1 MPAPP
6 DPCGIL
12 VFDKPLGWSSM
23 KAVAVVRRRAGG
35 VRTGHAGTLDPLA
48 TGVLVMALG
57 RATRLIERLMATEK
71 RYQTT
76 VDLSAF
82 TTTDDR
88 EGERTEDAVATPPTR
103 ADVDH
108 ALGRFLGTIQQRPPA
123 YSAMKVGGRRAY
135 QLARKGRDV
144 ELQARPVLVHELR
157 CTRYAWPEVDLEIR
171 SGKGFYVR
179 SLARD
184 LGLAL
189 GTGGHCAT
197 LRRTAVGPFDESM
210 AWTEARLPERIGQ
223 EHLLPAERLIDLSL
237 DSAMPQREQS
247 IGAPGGT
254 TSAEGMSNAP
264 PPTSADRPD

>member
-1 MPAPP
+1 MHAPHVP
-6 DPCGIL
+6 SGIL

-48 TGVLVMALG
+48 TGVLVIALG
-57 RATRLIERLMATEK
+57 QATRQIERLMATEK

-82 TTTDDR
+82 TSTDDR
-88 EGERTEDAVATPPTR
+88 EGDRTEIAVATPPTR
-103 ADVDH
+103 ADVDL

-135 QLARKGRDV
+135 QLARKGREV
-144 ELQARPVLVHELR
+144 ELPPRPVVVHELR
-157 CTRYAWPEVDLEIR
+157 CTRYLWPEVDLEIR

-184 LGLAL
+184 LGLVL
-189 GTGGHCAT
+189 GTGGHCAS

-210 AWTEARLPERIGQ
+210 AWSIERLPERIGQ
-223 EHLLPAERLIDLSL
+223 EHLMQAEDLL
-237 DSAMPQREQS
+237 RTESAAAPTPVESRS
-247 IGAPGGT
+247 IGPEPVNPAP
-254 TSAEGMSNAP
+254 SA
-264 PPTSADRPD
+264 